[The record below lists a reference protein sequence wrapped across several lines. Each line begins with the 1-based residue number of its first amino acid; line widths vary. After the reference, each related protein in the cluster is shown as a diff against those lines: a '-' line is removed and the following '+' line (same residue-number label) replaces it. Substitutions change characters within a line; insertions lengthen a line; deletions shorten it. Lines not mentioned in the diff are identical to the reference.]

1 MAACR
6 SAISL
11 ACGGCS
17 RWTTFILD
25 EASWPAY
32 ENGSCR
38 ADGAH
43 DAEAGRTRLGR
54 EPHGPK
60 LAPEAAVECG
70 AHSHRWEHGCGQ
82 HFVPSS
88 AIQRLD
94 GLLDCSLV
102 SVGSDYL
109 EISAANSSSTPS
121 THFSN
126 GLASDKA
133 TELGDEATVVADGE
147 GPVASDDGNHIRSS
161 KQVRRIRARR
171 RKGRR

>member
-1 MAACR
+1 
-6 SAISL
+6 
-11 ACGGCS
+11 
-17 RWTTFILD
+17 
-25 EASWPAY
+25 
-32 ENGSCR
+32 
-38 ADGAH
+38 
-43 DAEAGRTRLGR
+43 
-54 EPHGPK
+54 
-60 LAPEAAVECG
+60 
-70 AHSHRWEHGCGQ
+70 
-82 HFVPSS
+82 VPSI

-147 GPVASDDGNHIRSS
+147 GPVASFVHRSRCAAFERGDARGADSFGRHKPDQPLAALTDCAVAFALDMRKERMLLGAIELPETEIVLVDGGHLSVPLLALAEKPS
-161 KQVRRIRARR
+161 ASHPPKFALSTTAKRAQ
-171 RKGRR
+171 